1 MPSPASIVAGRK
13 PVRELLR
20 DRLADVDCVFFNQDL
35 RTPAILELRRLC
47 TDSGVTIKQVPGG
60 RLNRLAEGASHQ
72 GVVARISAVPMQ
84 DLDDVL
90 SLIAPTRDDV
100 QARSPLL
107 VMAARIT
114 DPHNLGA
121 IVRSSVAFGSS
132 AILIPDRHSARM
144 DAVALKASAG
154 TALRIPFARVKNI
167 QQAVRGLK
175 ERGYWIVGLSCNGNT
190 SLDEMD
196 WSRPIVVI
204 VGGESDG
211 LPTQVE
217 RACDFLV
224 SIPIS
229 PDVESLN
236 ASVAAGIA
244 LQAAGR
250 CR

>member
-1 MPSPASIVAGRK
+1 MSPAIV
-13 PVRELLR
+13 
-20 DRLADVDCVFFNQDL
+20 
-35 RTPAILELRRLC
+35 ELRRQC
-47 TDSGVTIKQVPGG
+47 AAAGVAIKNVPGG
-60 RLNRLAEGASHQ
+60 KLNRLAEGANHQ
-72 GVVARISAVPMQ
+72 GVVALISAVPLR

-90 SLIAPTRDDV
+90 SQIAPTRDDV
-100 QARSPLL
+100 ETRSPLL
-107 VMAARIT
+107 VLPARIT

-132 AILIPDRHSARM
+132 AILIPDRHTARM

-154 TALRIPFARVKNI
+154 TALRIPFARVRNI
-167 QQAVRGLK
+167 QQAVEGLK
-175 ERGYWIVGLSCNGNT
+175 ERGYWIAGLSGRGET
-190 SLDEMD
+190 ALEEMD
-196 WSRPIVVI
+196 WARPIVVI
-204 VGGESDG
+204 VGSESEG

-217 RACDFLV
+217 HACDFLV

-229 PDVESLN
+229 AEVESLN

>member
-1 MPSPASIVAGRK
+1 
-13 PVRELLR
+13 
-20 DRLADVDCVFFNQDL
+20 LADVDCVFFDQNL
-35 RTPAILELRRLC
+35 KTPGILDLRRLC
-47 TDSGVTIKQVPGG
+47 AASGVAIKHVPGG
-60 RLNRLAEGASHQ
+60 KLNRLAEGANHQ
-72 GVVARISAVPMQ
+72 GVVAMISAVPLQ

-90 SLIAPTRDDV
+90 SRIAPTRDDV
-100 QARSPLL
+100 ETLSPLL
-107 VMAARIT
+107 VLPAQIT

-121 IVRSSVAFGSS
+121 IVRSSVAFGSR
-132 AILIPDRHSARM
+132 AILIPDRHTARM

-154 TALRIPFARVKNI
+154 AALRVPFARVKNI
-167 QQAVRGLK
+167 QQAIQGLK
-175 ERGYWIVGLSCNGNT
+175 ERGYWIVGLSGVGGT
-190 SLDEMD
+190 TLEQMD
-196 WSRPIVVI
+196 WARPIVVI
-204 VGGESDG
+204 VGSESEG

-229 PDVESLN
+229 ADVESLN